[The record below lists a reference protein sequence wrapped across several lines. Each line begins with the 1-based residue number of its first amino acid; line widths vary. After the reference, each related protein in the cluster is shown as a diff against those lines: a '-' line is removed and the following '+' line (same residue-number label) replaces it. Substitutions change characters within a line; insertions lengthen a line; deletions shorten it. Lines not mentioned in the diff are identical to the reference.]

1 MWINRLDVENF
12 RGIGKIK
19 LETKPI
25 NVFVGRNNTGK
36 SSVLEAATIAATSPT
51 GYADALNNDLLL
63 PILGKETS
71 LSYWVKMGYKE
82 ARIKLE
88 SKDSTIRELVINYF
102 EKGLPE
108 TDSEQARKLIAQQSF
123 RELTPH
129 YSDKNELAIMMKR
142 KLDELTAL
150 PKLCLMDVS
159 SENMVIV
166 VQELERLS
174 IIRMDTPAPSN
185 VFYVG
190 NVHKPSLTMLYNKLV
205 QSGLIQNIMKMLSE
219 QISYLTDLRTVGDKL
234 FVFLDGLDKPLPVS
248 LMGDGFQALLR
259 SAFAAA
265 LAKDGLLVLE
275 EPEVNLHPGFVEL
288 ITSHLAEYTKK
299 YQMQVFLSTHSLEFL
314 ESLLEKAMDITQV
327 VRMYLVGGEIDYE
340 VLSGE
345 EASAEVKQL
354 EMDLRGA

>member
-1 MWINRLDVENF
+1 VWINRLDVENF
-12 RGIGKIK
+12 RGIGEMK
-19 LETKPI
+19 LDTKPI

-36 SSVLEAATIAATSPT
+36 SSVLEAATLAATSPT
-51 GYADALNNDLLL
+51 GYADALNNDLLP

-88 SKDSTIRELVINYF
+88 AKNATTRELFINYC
-102 EKGLPE
+102 EKDLPE
-108 TDSEQARKLIAQQSF
+108 LGRDQARNLIVQHVY
-123 RELTPH
+123 RELTSH
-129 YSDKNELAIMMKR
+129 YDTREKADMMKR
-142 KLDELTAL
+142 RLDKLMSL
-150 PKLCLMDVS
+150 PKLCLMDIS

-166 VQELERLS
+166 VQELEQLS
-174 IIRMDTPAPSN
+174 IIARDRPAPSN

-190 NVHKPSLTMLYNKLV
+190 TVYKPSLTMLYNKLV
-205 QSGLIQNIMKMLSE
+205 QSGLIQNTLMTLRE
-219 QISYLTDLRTVGDKL
+219 QISYLTDLRTIGDKL

-248 LMGDGFQALLR
+248 LTGDGFQVLLR

-275 EPEVNLHPGFVEL
+275 EPEANLHPGFIEL
-288 ITSHLAEYTKK
+288 VTSHLAEYTKK
-299 YQMQVFLSTHSLEFL
+299 YQMQVFLSTHNLEFL
-314 ESLLEKAMDITQV
+314 ESLLEKAEDITQV

-345 EASAEVKQL
+345 EASTEVKEL